1 MGAVPWVSIRKMVP
15 VRSHYSVI
23 LQVLRRS
30 RSTYASP
37 PTNPLSSSF
46 SPGATIPRN
55 APTLTENESWLNSL
69 IDPVEDNAYHNTD
82 EFQLSTYDPTP
93 ASVIKED
100 QNFQLE
106 VISGPPETKYIN
118 VRSPLIN
125 FTSLN
130 YLRRYSKH
138 NHTQGNFVDL
148 RIIQCKAGSGGDGA
162 VSFLRD
168 ANRRIGPPDGGDGGS
183 GGSIFIQ
190 AVDGI
195 NSLSKLK
202 AKYVAGDGKAGSSR
216 QLDGAKGRDILIT
229 VPRGTVVRWC
239 LDPKIVRDYVNSAL
253 QYDPSRSLRE
263 LLRSKTIDLKC
274 VGAYGGHSGAN
285 NVPKYIQLFREDA
298 APPGEGWIF
307 KERTAEYHYARD
319 WFLQLRRQ
327 VAKHDKMLQ
336 LEELSHDRVPIYGF
350 DLDTVT
356 ETPVC
361 LLEGGRGGLGN
372 MHFLTS
378 MVRNPRFSERGR
390 PGLEAYFMFE
400 LKSIADF
407 GLVGFPNAGKSTILN
422 KISNAKPRIGHWEF
436 TTLRPTIGTV
446 TMGPDKGTFTVADIP
461 GIIED
466 AHSDRGMGLEFLR
479 HIERAKGWVFVLSLE
494 DNDPLDKLRVL
505 IDELGGLEKVHRK
518 RALVVCNKADI
529 DAGDPNKAKLMMEKY
544 LKVQE
549 FCRLENWDTIPTS
562 ALNGE
567 NMDRLVEKLFTLS
580 QR

>member
-1 MGAVPWVSIRKMVP
+1 M
-15 VRSHYSVI
+15 RSHYPVI
-23 LQVLRRS
+23 LQILKRS

-37 PTNPLSSSF
+37 STNPPSSSPSS
-46 SPGATIPRN
+46 SPGTTVPRN

-69 IDPVEDNAYHNTD
+69 IDPVEETAYHNTD
-82 EFQLSTYDPTP
+82 EFQLSTHNSTP

-130 YLRRYSKH
+130 YLRRYNKH

-148 RIIQCKAGSGGDGA
+148 RIIQCRAGSGGDGA

-168 ANRRIGPPDGGDGGS
+168 ANRRVGPPDGGDGGC

-202 AKYVAGDGKAGSSR
+202 ARYVAGDGKAGSSR

-274 VGAYGGHSGAN
+274 VGAYGGHSSTN

-307 KERTAEYHYARD
+307 KEKTAEYHSARD

-356 ETPVC
+356 ETPIC

-378 MVRNPRFSERGR
+378 MVRNPRFSKRGR

-446 TMGPDKGTFTVADIP
+446 TMGPDKGSFTVADIP